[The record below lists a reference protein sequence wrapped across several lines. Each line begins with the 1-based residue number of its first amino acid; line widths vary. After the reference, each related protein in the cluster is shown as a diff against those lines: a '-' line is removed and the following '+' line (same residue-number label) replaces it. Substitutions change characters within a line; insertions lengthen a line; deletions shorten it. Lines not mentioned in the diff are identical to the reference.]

1 MALDWLQQF
10 YKNNHIGGLNGRLDS
25 DARAYWLKEEKT
37 KGEAEVK
44 RIIKETAIKQ
54 NTWNRDDLKDWVQQF
69 YEDNN
74 IGGPGGDLDFE
85 SRQYWLGQGTSK
97 GIQNAKNDIENTAR
111 EYGNWNWEMYPG
123 IKYDKDSGTIKYQ
136 KHLENLNEHHKNDRP
151 ESGNTKVEKYEECT
165 DTLGV
170 IDCKWKERTVPDPD
184 RDDLNEK
191 LNDEADKLN
200 LKNKELNI
208 KNKKRNKAYENT
220 ATVANRTPKGEYVIR
235 RGLLRKH
242 NTDNDVDSD
251 ATNNIE
257 KVFKN
262 WYRDQKLEV
271 FDDSTLETTGKPPYG
286 EFRADY
292 YSYNNPGVKD
302 IWTNAKTDDDIDII
316 ERYKDNENIF
326 YKQHYANVGKAKGL
340 RGNREE
346 ENEAIIGY
354 HVEET
359 FTDADKAN
367 VQDLHFNIDT
377 ENQTDRLLNVP
388 EIAQLWEDAKGG
400 DPYWSDLGKENYLD
414 VHNKHD
420 FAALFRL
427 SEDEAHKAIAF
438 KYSANTGYGITDLE
452 DAINEAA
459 GEKGEIEA
467 RQFGALAQNVLKD
480 TIEEMKEAKR
490 REQFISTVS
499 GFSGF
504 GEVMDVN
511 TSLTNS
517 ILGDSGVGGIVSW
530 LGGGKA
536 EESLEASLEKVT
548 GVNRNSAVYNWQK
561 WFDEELVAK
570 YGKDRT
576 GYLPLDRQTK
586 IINAWESDAT
596 NQANPYNA
604 ETGKFTDQFLNRI
617 NFESTEKLEEF
628 LNAQSIGPRILTI
641 LKEKWSGTSDERM
654 RAADKAYG
662 SSMTRF
668 KEVINNKLQELESQ
682 GLGNPDL
689 SLELEGQEDPV
700 LIDAQYARN
709 FVNEYLQE
717 RFDQSKSMDEFVEYL
732 DIRQEEQNPF
742 QTQSLLDAIK
752 MTASMHART
761 FMEKIQ
767 TDTEVAFDPDYYF
780 DPNSYEGSR
789 EDLTEDFAEQKKV
802 IEDDWAAAKAG
813 DSYWN
818 SQAYRFGAIPFN
830 DNTISEKERKEA
842 FARVH
847 YAVKGK
853 VYRNADGELKPF
865 DGAEDVMNYTKVK
878 NYIYENVL
886 PKLKDEALQQGS
898 VFGQFITPE
907 EFADDI
913 LEGLDPTDKS
923 EWDTVLKQYGLENF
937 QGSFDELKDYIIE
950 SLRTGSAQR
959 IREQIKFL
967 NEKRKKPTQK
977 VLGISYIQREED
989 HKDDQPDADT
999 ELYKTFQNAGF
1010 QGTEDEFYNDF
1021 FPDLDRGEQKLLQK
1035 GGKDDPLKT
1044 FGLDMS
1050 DPFASLGSI
1059 TQFLDEDTQT
1069 ETDDDDDRTQA
1080 QKESYFTYDLKDSD
1094 TEWTYKPR
1102 KKSDQVLGEYTGWF
1116 KGL

>member
-10 YKNNHIGGLNGRLDS
+10 YK
-25 DARAYWLKEEKT
+25 
-37 KGEAEVK
+37 
-44 RIIKETAIKQ
+44 
-54 NTWNRDDLKDWVQQF
+54 
-69 YEDNN
+69 DNN
-74 IGGPGGDLDFE
+74 IGGPGGDLDNE
-85 SRQYWLGQGTSK
+85 
-97 GIQNAKNDIENTAR
+97 AR
-111 EYGNWNWEMYPG
+111 EYWLAEAKRLGNDAAAIQQVKDIIRRTSENEGTWNWEMYPG
-123 IKYDKDSGTIKYQ
+123 IKYDKESGSIKYQ
-136 KHLENLNEHHKNDRP
+136 KHIETLNTNHFDQRQET
-151 ESGNTKVEKYEECT
+151 GNTSEAEVVECRIEPAGNENCQT
-165 DTLGV
+165 V
-170 IDCKWKERTVPDPD
+170 IKQVPDPD
-184 RDDLNEK
+184 MDELNKKLNKAASELNQKNEK
-191 LNDEADKLN
+191 IN
-200 LKNKELNI
+200 LR
-208 KNKKRNKAYENT
+208 NKKRNAAYKK
-220 ATVANRTPKGEYVIR
+220 TVDVAGVTPQGDYVNR
-235 RGLLRKH
+235 RGVLRTH
-242 NTDNDVDSD
+242 NTNNDVDED
-251 ATNNIE
+251 AKNNIE
-257 KVFKN
+257 AAFRSWYKN
-262 WYRDQKLEV
+262 EKLEV
-271 FDDSTLETTGKPPYG
+271 FDESTLEKTGKPPYG
-286 EFRADY
+286 KFDPVY
-292 YSYNNPGVKD
+292 YAFKNEDVKNK
-302 IWTNAKTDDDIDII
+302 WTDAKKIDDIDII

-326 YKQHYANVGKAKGL
+326 YKQHYASVGKAKRL

-346 ENEAIIGY
+346 ENEAIKAY
-354 HVEET
+354 HLEET
-359 FTDADKAN
+359 FTDADKET
-367 VQDLHFNIDT
+367 VRDLHFNIDT

-388 EIAQLWEDAKGG
+388 EIAQLWENAKGG
-400 DPYWSDLGKENYLD
+400 DPYWADLGKKNYLD
-414 VHNKHD
+414 VNNKHD

-459 GEKGEIEA
+459 GEKGQVEA

-490 REQFISTVS
+490 REQFLSTVS

-536 EESLEASLEKVT
+536 EESLETSLEKVT

-561 WFDEELVAK
+561 WFDEQLVEK

-576 GYLPLDRQTK
+576 EYLPLDRQTK
-586 IINAWESDAT
+586 IIDAWKSKAT
-596 NQANPYNA
+596 DQANPYNA

-628 LNAQSIGPRILTI
+628 LNAQSFGPRILTI
-641 LKEKWSGTSDERM
+641 LKEKWSDNSRNRM
-654 RAADKAYG
+654 QVTDQPYG
-662 SSMTRF
+662 SSMKNFQGT
-668 KEVINNKLQELESQ
+668 IDNKLQELRNQ

-689 SLELEGQEDPV
+689 SLELEGEEDPV

-761 FMEKIQ
+761 FMDEIQ
-767 TDTEVAFDPDYYF
+767 TNTEVKFDSDYYF

-802 IEDDWAAAKAG
+802 IEEDWAAAKAG

-818 SQAYRFGAIPFN
+818 SQAYRFGTIPFN
-830 DNTISEKERKEA
+830 DNTISEKERKDA

-878 NYIYENVL
+878 NYIYEEVL
-886 PKLKDEALQQGS
+886 PKLKDEALEQGS

-923 EWDTVLKQYGLENF
+923 EWDLVLKQYGLENF

-989 HKDDQPDADT
+989 YKDEQADADT

-1044 FGLDMS
+1044 FGLDLD

-1059 TQFLDEDTQT
+1059 TQFLDDDSADEI
-1069 ETDDDDDRTQA
+1069 DDDDRTPS

-1094 TEWTYKPR
+1094 TEWTYKPK

>member
-1 MALDWLQQF
+1 MALDWLQKF
-10 YKNNHIGGLNGRLDS
+10 YRDNHIGGLNGRLDS
-25 DARAYWLKEEKT
+25 AARTYWLNEAET
-37 KGEAEVK
+37 KGETEVK
-44 RIIKETAIKQ
+44 RIIRETAVAQ
-54 NTWNRDDLKDWVQQF
+54 NTWNRDDLKDWVQEF
-69 YEDNN
+69 YEANN

-85 SRQYWLGQGTSK
+85 SRQYWLGQGDSK

-111 EYGNWNWEMYPG
+111 DYGNWNWEMYPG
-123 IKYDKDSGTIKYQ
+123 IKYDEESGTIKYQ
-136 KHLENLNEHHKNDRP
+136 KHLEKLKEDHFDQRP
-151 ESGNTKVEKYEECT
+151 ETGNTTEAEVVECRIEPAGNENCRTVTK
-165 DTLGV
+165 
-170 IDCKWKERTVPDPD
+170 TVPDPD
-184 RDDLNEK
+184 QDEKNQELNRAASELNE
-191 LNDEADKLN
+191 
-200 LKNKELNI
+200 KNKELNI
-208 KNKKRNKAYENT
+208 KNKKRNTAYENT

-235 RGLLRKH
+235 RGLLRTH
-242 NTDNDVDSD
+242 NTNNDVDSD
-251 ATNNIE
+251 AKNNIE
-257 KVFKN
+257 AAFKS
-262 WYRDQKLEV
+262 WYKDQKLEV
-271 FDDSTLETTGKPPYG
+271 YDDSILETKGKPPYG
-286 EFRADY
+286 EFDPVY
-292 YSYNNPGVKD
+292 YANNNTGVKD
-302 IWTNAKTDDDIDII
+302 AWTEALADDDVDII
-316 ERYKDNENIF
+316 DRYKNNENIY
-326 YKQHYANVGKAKGL
+326 YKQHYANVGKAQRL

-346 ENEAIIGY
+346 ANEAATQY
-354 HVEET
+354 RE
-359 FTDADKAN
+359 FALTDDDEAAIRS
-367 VQDLHFNIDT
+367 LHLNIDT
-377 ENQTDRLLNVP
+377 DNQTDRLLNVP

-400 DPYWSDLGKENYLD
+400 DPYWSDLGKQNYLD

-438 KYSANTGYGITDLE
+438 KYQANTGYGITDLE

-459 GEKGEIEA
+459 GEKGQVEA

-490 REQFISTVS
+490 REQFLSTVS

-576 GYLPLDRQTK
+576 EYLPLDRQTK
-586 IINAWESDAT
+586 IIDAWESKAT
-596 NQANPYNA
+596 NQNNPYNA
-604 ETGKFTDQFLNRI
+604 ETGKFTDEFLNRI

-628 LNAQSIGPRILTI
+628 LNAQPYGARMLTI
-641 LKEKWSGTSDERM
+641 LKEKWSDNSGDRM
-654 RAADKAYG
+654 RVTNQAYG
-662 SSMTRF
+662 NSMGGF
-668 KEVINNKLQELESQ
+668 KRTIDNKLQELRNE

-689 SLELEGQEDPV
+689 SLNIEGQEDPV

-752 MTASMHART
+752 MNASMHAQT
-761 FMEKIQ
+761 FMDKIR

-789 EDLTEDFAEQKKV
+789 EDLTGNFAEQKKV
-802 IEDDWAAAKAG
+802 IEEDWAAAKAG
-813 DSYWN
+813 DAYWN

-830 DNTISEKERKEA
+830 DTTIGEQARKEA

-853 VYRNADGELKPF
+853 VYRDADGELKPF
-865 DGAEDVMNYTKVK
+865 DGAEDIMNYTKVK

-923 EWDTVLKQYGLENF
+923 EWDVVLKQYGLENF

-989 HKDDQPDADT
+989 YKDEQADADT

-1021 FPDLDRGEQKLLQK
+1021 FPDVDRGEQKLLQK

-1059 TQFLDEDTQT
+1059 TQFLDDDTQT

-1094 TEWTYKPR
+1094 TEWNYKPR